1 MALRSDIRTQ
11 IRRELRDPDGKS
23 WSSDEIND
31 LINAG
36 INAVSD
42 LSPLERRE
50 DITYTFPYTTTQGAW
65 GKIKEVDPSID
76 FYNIFRVEIL
86 DKDSKLFETIDPNN
100 GQGSSTGWEWWNGK
114 ILLPENYFY
123 PTEKVTVS
131 GSEYERVK
139 IRVFGYARHLQLLND
154 STESTCSD
162 QELVGVRAY
171 AVAEA
176 MTRLMVDRANFQQ
189 WQIASGATNVSIS
202 ELSILSNTARLR
214 WREEQRRLR
223 KMRRLG

>member
-1 MALRSDIRTQ
+1 MANRADLRTQ
-11 IRRELRDPDGKS
+11 ISRELRDPDNKS
-23 WSSDEIND
+23 WSEQEIND

-50 DITYTFPYTTTQGAW
+50 DITYTFPYTTAEGAW
-65 GKIKEVDPSID
+65 GKIKEVTPTTD

-86 DKDSKLFETIDPNN
+86 DKDSKLFETIDANN
-100 GQGSSTGWEWWNGK
+100 GQGSSTGWEFWNGK
-114 ILLPENYFY
+114 ILLPENYYY
-123 PTEKVTVS
+123 PTEKATVD
-131 GSEYERVK
+131 GETYEQVK
-139 IRVFGYARHLQLLND
+139 IRVFGYARHDMLFND
-154 STESTCSD
+154 VTESTCSE
-162 QELVGVRAY
+162 QELVGVRSY

-189 WQIASGATNVSIS
+189 WQVVSGATNVSIT
-202 ELSILSNTARLR
+202 ELSVLSNTARLR

>member
-1 MALRSDIRTQ
+1 MANRADLRTQ
-11 IRRELRDPDGKS
+11 ISRELRDPDNKS
-23 WSSDEIND
+23 WSAQEIND

-50 DITYTFPYTTTQGAW
+50 DITYTFPYTTTEGAW
-65 GKIKEVDPSID
+65 GKIKEVTPTTH
-76 FYNIFRVEIL
+76 FFNVFRVEIL
-86 DKDSKLFETIDPNN
+86 DKDSKLFETIDANN
-100 GQGSSTGWEWWNGK
+100 GQGSSTGWEMWNGK

-123 PTEKVTVS
+123 PTEKVTIS

-139 IRVFGYARHLQLLND
+139 IRVFGYARHDLLTND
-154 STESTCSD
+154 VTESTCDD

-189 WQIASGATNVSIS
+189 WQVVSGATNITIT
-202 ELSILSNTARLR
+202 ELSVLSNTARLR